1 MKNKQQRNNNLS
13 PESKFKASGM
23 KRRPDP
29 TGGAV
34 ALQGP

>member
-1 MKNKQQRNNNLS
+1 MKNKQQRNNLS
-13 PESKFKASGM
+13 PELKFKASGM